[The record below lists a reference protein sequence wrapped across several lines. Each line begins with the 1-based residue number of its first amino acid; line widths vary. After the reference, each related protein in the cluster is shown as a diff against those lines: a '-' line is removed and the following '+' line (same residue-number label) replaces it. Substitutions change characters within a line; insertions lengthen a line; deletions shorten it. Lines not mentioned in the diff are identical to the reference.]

1 MEYINENI
9 VEEKQNLGPLER
21 LKTSYDA
28 TQIRAWRLTQNF
40 PKMGFV
46 FLFKTFGV
54 KVERRNF

>member
-46 FLFKTFGV
+46 FYSKPSALK
-54 KVERRNF
+54 